1 MATMRRGHE
10 RLTRLVGLIAMTAL
24 VAFVLAVLAPFVIHE
39 QRPTG
44 SAADPAVPLTGE
56 AQAAT
61 DGLRGLGFSCA
72 DVDVPRETL
81 TRVCSRVRMIASA
94 EVRMV
99 VRAATGEIMVST
111 TTLVDEAGTAQA
123 TRDRLREIIPDRGGS
138 MVEPGTPPV
147 TVTGSIDALA
157 AAARDRGYLC
167 ETPEIQNIRGCTRKQ
182 DGYTYRLWM
191 QGTDRFLAT
200 LDLEVLS
207 TYRTQTRRHWLDE
220 MTVVVSWLG
229 TDQGRQLSSWL
240 AGNAD
245 APGARGY
252 VAGLP
257 VYFLVHADD
266 YTKETF
272 GGVAPECAWRIVNN
286 ISGCSP

>member
-1 MATMRRGHE
+1 M
-10 RLTRLVGLIAMTAL
+10 LVAL
-24 VAFVLAVLAPFVIHE
+24 VAVTAFVALVLAALAPLAIHE

-44 SAADPAVPLTGE
+44 SAADTAAPLTGE

-72 DVDVPRETL
+72 DVDIPRETL
-81 TRVCSRVRMIASA
+81 TRVCSRVRLIESA

-111 TTLVDEAGTAQA
+111 SSVDEAGTAQA

-138 MVEPGTPPV
+138 RGGSATSPV
-147 TVTGSIDALA
+147 TVTGSIDAVA
-157 AAARDRGYLC
+157 AAARARGYLC
-167 ETPEIQNIRGCTRKQ
+167 ETPEIEDIRSCARDQ
-182 DGYTYRLWM
+182 DGYTYQLWM

-207 TYRTQTRRHWLDE
+207 TYRTQTRGQWLAE

-240 AGNAD
+240 AENVD
-245 APGARGY
+245 APGARSY
-252 VAGLP
+252 VDGLP
-257 VYFLVHADD
+257 VYFLVRSDE

-272 GGVAPECAWRIVNN
+272 GGVAPECGRVVDN

>member
-1 MATMRRGHE
+1 MATMRRGLE
-10 RLTRLVGLIAMTAL
+10 RLTRLVALVAVTAL
-24 VAFVLAVLAPFVIHE
+24 VALLLAVLAPFAINE

-44 SAADPAVPLTGE
+44 SAADTAAPLTGE

-72 DVDVPRETL
+72 DVDVLPETL
-81 TRVCSRVRMIASA
+81 TRVCSRVRLIEFA

-111 TTLVDEAGTAQA
+111 SLVEEAGTAQA

-138 MVEPGTPPV
+138 VGRSGAFPV
-147 TVTGSIDALA
+147 TITGSIDALA
-157 AAARDRGYLC
+157 AAARGRGYVC

-207 TYRTQTRRHWLDE
+207 AYRTQTRRQWLDE

-257 VYFLVHADD
+257 VYFLVRADE

-272 GGVAPECAWRIVNN
+272 GGVAPECGRIFNN

>member
-1 MATMRRGHE
+1 MATTRRGLE
-10 RLTRLVGLIAMTAL
+10 RLTRLVALIAMTAL
-24 VAFVLAVLAPFVIHE
+24 VALVLALLAPFAIHE

-44 SAADPAVPLTGE
+44 SAAETAAPLTGE

-72 DVDVPRETL
+72 DVDVLRETL
-81 TRVCSRVRMIASA
+81 NRVCSRVRLIESA
-94 EVRMV
+94 EVRML
-99 VRAATGEIMVST
+99 VRAATGEIIVST
-111 TTLVDEAGTAQA
+111 SLVEEAGTAQA

-138 MVEPGTPPV
+138 VSRSETFPV
-147 TVTGSIDALA
+147 TITGSIDALA
-157 AAARDRGYLC
+157 AAARGRGYLC
-167 ETPEIQNIRGCTRKQ
+167 ETPEIQNIRSCARKQ
-182 DGYTYRLWM
+182 GGYTYRLWM

-207 TYRTQTRRHWLDE
+207 AYRTQTRPQWLDE

-245 APGARGY
+245 APGARSY

-257 VYFLVHADD
+257 VSFLVRADE

-272 GGVAPECAWRIVNN
+272 GGVAPECGRVVNN

>member
-1 MATMRRGHE
+1 MATMRRGLE
-10 RLTRLVGLIAMTAL
+10 RLTRLVALVAMTAL
-24 VAFVLAVLAPFVIHE
+24 VALVLAVLAPFAIHE
-39 QRPTG
+39 QRPAG
-44 SAADPAVPLTGE
+44 SAADTAAPLTGE

-72 DVDVPRETL
+72 EVDVLRETL
-81 TRVCSRVRMIASA
+81 TRVCSRVRLIESA

-111 TTLVDEAGTAQA
+111 SLVEEAGTAQA

-138 MVEPGTPPV
+138 VGRSGTFPV
-147 TVTGSIDALA
+147 TITGSIDALA
-157 AAARDRGYLC
+157 AAARGRGYLC
-167 ETPEIQNIRGCTRKQ
+167 ETPEIQNIRSCTRKQ

-207 TYRTQTRRHWLDE
+207 AYRTQTRRLWLDE

-245 APGARGY
+245 APGARSY
-252 VAGLP
+252 VDGLP
-257 VYFLVHADD
+257 VYFLVRADE

-272 GGVAPECAWRIVNN
+272 GGVAPECGRIVNN
-286 ISGCSP
+286 IFGCSP

>member
-1 MATMRRGHE
+1 MATTRRGLE
-10 RLTRLVGLIAMTAL
+10 RLTRLVALIAMTAL
-24 VAFVLAVLAPFVIHE
+24 VALVLALLAPFAIHE

-44 SAADPAVPLTGE
+44 SAADTAAPLTGE

-72 DVDVPRETL
+72 DVDVLRETL
-81 TRVCSRVRMIASA
+81 NRVCSRVRLIESA

-99 VRAATGEIMVST
+99 VRAATGEIMAST
-111 TTLVDEAGTAQA
+111 SFVDEAGTAHV
-123 TRDRLREIIPDRGGS
+123 TRDRLREIIPERGGS
-138 MVEPGTPPV
+138 VGRSAAFPV
-147 TVTGSIDALA
+147 TITGSIDALA
-157 AAARDRGYLC
+157 AAARGRGYLC
-167 ETPEIQNIRGCTRKQ
+167 ETPEIQNIRSCTRKQ
-182 DGYTYRLWM
+182 GGYTYRLWM
-191 QGTDRFLAT
+191 QGTDRFLPT

-207 TYRTQTRRHWLDE
+207 AYRTQTRPQWLDE

-245 APGARGY
+245 APGARSY

-257 VYFLVHADD
+257 VSFLVRADE

-272 GGVAPECAWRIVNN
+272 GGVAPECGRDVNN

>member
-1 MATMRRGHE
+1 MATMGRGLE
-10 RLTRLVGLIAMTAL
+10 RLTRLVAVTAL
-24 VAFVLAVLAPFVIHE
+24 VALPLAVLAPFAIHE

-44 SAADPAVPLTGE
+44 SAADTAAPLTGE

-72 DVDVPRETL
+72 DVDVLPETL
-81 TRVCSRVRMIASA
+81 TRVCSRVRLIEFA

-99 VRAATGEIMVST
+99 VWAATGEILVST
-111 TTLVDEAGTAQA
+111 SLVEEAGTAQA

-138 MVEPGTPPV
+138 VGRSGAFPV
-147 TVTGSIDALA
+147 TITGSIDALA
-157 AAARDRGYLC
+157 AAARGRGYVC
-167 ETPEIQNIRGCTRKQ
+167 ETFEIQNLRGCTRKQ
-182 DGYTYRLWM
+182 DGYSYRLWM

-207 TYRTQTRRHWLDE
+207 AYRTQTRRQWLDE

-257 VYFLVHADD
+257 VYFLVHADE

-272 GGVAPECAWRIVNN
+272 GRVAPECAWRTVNI
-286 ISGCSP
+286 ISDCSP